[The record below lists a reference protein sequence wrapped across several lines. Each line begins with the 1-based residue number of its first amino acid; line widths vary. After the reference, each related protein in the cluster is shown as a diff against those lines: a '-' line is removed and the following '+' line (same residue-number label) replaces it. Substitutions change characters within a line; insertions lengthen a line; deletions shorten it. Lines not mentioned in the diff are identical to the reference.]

1 MLQLSVSFMNLLLL
15 KKFFEKMDQFFKEV
29 FQYEVIRE
37 CMKNI
42 SINKKYPVCRPLE
55 GVLGILCGCVW
66 L

>member
-1 MLQLSVSFMNLLLL
+1 MLQLSVSFMNLLSL

-42 SINKKYPVCRPLE
+42 SINTQYVDLWKVF
-55 GVLGILCGCVW
+55 
-66 L
+66 